1 MAHPTRKEIAMVTKR
16 PICPHRI
23 RTIPPQFS
31 WIDHR
36 LVRDGHI
43 DSLSHAAA
51 ALYLFLATVADA
63 QGLSYYSDRTLCRR
77 LALSE
82 DSLENARAQLL
93 QFDLVA
99 YQKPLVQVLALE
111 PRSDPPPDPW
121 PTPRMTPAD
130 RPLPI
135 KDIFQQIRQ
144 VLS

>member
-1 MAHPTRKEIAMVTKR
+1 MVTKR

-23 RTIPPQFS
+23 RTTPPQFS

-51 ALYLFLATVADA
+51 ALYLFLVTVADA

-77 LALSE
+77 LAMSE
-82 DSLENARAQLL
+82 PALETARGELL
-93 QFDLVA
+93 EFDLVA
-99 YQKPLVQVLALE
+99 YQPPLYQVLALGTGAE
-111 PRSDPPPDPW
+111 QPPDPSPK
-121 PTPRMTPAD
+121 PTMTPTD
-130 RPLPI
+130 RPLAI
-135 KDIFQQIRQ
+135 KEIFQQIRE